1 MGKNGRIF
9 QIINLKLILI
19 ELTKRSVEQGD
30 PGVRINCSVGQ
41 EVWHSCGGGTILR
54 EGGRQSHAHYTQEHN
69 LHNIKSVS
77 CLYKKITEF
86 ELRLESFDI
95 WSFL

>member
-1 MGKNGRIF
+1 MVKF
-9 QIINLKLILI
+9 SYIIENLYFI

-30 PGVRINCSVGQ
+30 PGVRINCSVRQ
-41 EVWHSCGGGTILR
+41 EVWHSCGGGAILR
-54 EGGRQSHAHYTQEHN
+54 DGGRQSHAHYTQEHN

-77 CLYKKITEF
+77 RLYKKITEF
-86 ELRLESFDI
+86 ELKLESFDI